1 MLNYKKINNI
11 AGWVMF
17 SIATLVYMLTV
28 EPTASFWD
36 CGEFIAASYK
46 LEVPH
51 PPGAPLF
58 LLIGRIF
65 SMFAGDVTQVAYWI
79 NLVSVFASGFTI
91 LFLFWTITI
100 LAKKL
105 VVKVGEEVTLG
116 QLLTIMGSGAIG
128 ALAYTFSDSFW
139 FSAVEAEVYAISS
152 FFTAFVF
159 WAILKWETI
168 ADNDD
173 ADKWLIL
180 IAYVMG
186 LSVGAHLLNL
196 VTIPALAFVY
206 FFKRFKYSPL
216 GAGITFVSSLFV
228 VLFILEGI
236 IPGLPSLAGSF
247 EIKFVNSFGLPVG
260 SGIIVFALLFIGS
273 LVWGIHYSIKKNK
286 RMINMALMALAFVLI
301 GYASYGI
308 IVIRSQF
315 NPPMD
320 ENNPENVISFVSYLK
335 REQYGDRP
343 LFYGPQY
350 TARLVAQEKGAP
362 LYRFDDKTRKYIVY
376 DYKMVNTFDAKN
388 QSLIPR
394 IWSRQPEHIRAYQ
407 RKISGFQPGAKPTF
421 GQNLEFM
428 FKHQFGQQYFRYF
441 GWNFIGKEHDIQGAG
456 VLFPLDSS
464 KDLPESIS
472 KNRARNQFFMLP
484 LLLGVFGL
492 VWHYGK
498 DGKTFIV
505 VMLLFLLT
513 GLALSFYL
521 NQPPIEPRERDYIF
535 TGSYYAFAI
544 WIGFGVLALCEWL
557 KQTLK
562 SETVRPVVV
571 TMVSLVVPGIM
582 LAEGWNDHDRSNRY
596 HSVDSAKN
604 LLNSC
609 APNAILFTGGD
620 NDTFPLWYVQE
631 VEGFRTD
638 VRVCNLS
645 LLNTDWYI
653 HQMTL
658 PAYQSAPLPITIPF
672 EQYVQGNNDFIYPA
686 HFDGLVTNLDL
697 NSVKNGVDLTDYI
710 DLVASNNQLVKAGYG
725 ESEVTFCPT
734 DTFILKVN
742 KAAVLKSGIVP
753 KEMTANAVDYI
764 KWGIDSNGLEKKDL
778 IILDMIAHNH
788 WKRPI
793 YFSTT
798 LSRKDFLNLKPYMQM
813 EGLAYRLLPVFNPGG
828 EEGRVESNIMY
839 KNMMTKYFW
848 RGLDDEKVYY
858 DENYRRFPMNV
869 RESFGRLAEKLFAEG
884 KTAEAKKVILACL
897 TKIPNKTIPYDYS
910 MAQFIGLLLKLKD
923 EKEADN
929 LANILS
935 QRIEDELRYMSKNSA
950 LSSPEELRYY
960 VYVLGYIADA
970 FRMENKMPQYEKYS
984 KIYQLYGGG
993 AQ

>member
-1 MLNYKKINNI
+1 MLNYKKINDI
-11 AGWVMF
+11 IGWVIF
-17 SIATLVYMLTV
+17 SIATLVYILTV

-65 SMFAGDVTQVAYWI
+65 SMFAIDKAHVAFCI
-79 NLVSVFASGFTI
+79 NLVSVFSSGFTI
-91 LFLFWTITI
+91 LFLFWTITL

-105 VVKVGEEVTLG
+105 VVKAGEEITKG
-116 QLLTIMGSGAIG
+116 QIFTIMGSGIIG

-168 ADNDD
+168 SERED

-206 FFKRFKYSPL
+206 FYKRFKYTHL
-216 GAGITFVSSLFV
+216 GAGITFVASLFV

-247 EIKFVNSFGLPVG
+247 EIKFVNSFNLPVG
-260 SGIIVFALLFIGS
+260 SGIAVFAVLFLGGLI
-273 LVWGIHYSIKKNK
+273 WGIRYSIQKNK
-286 RMINMALMALAFVLI
+286 RMINTSLVALAFILI

-315 NPPMD
+315 NTPMD

-350 TARLVAQEKGAP
+350 TARLIAQEKGAA

-376 DYKMVNTFDAKN
+376 DYKMKNTFDQKN

-394 IWSRQPEHIRAYQ
+394 IWSRQPEHIRAYT
-407 RKISGFQPGAKPTF
+407 RKIKGFRAGEKPTF
-421 GQNLEFM
+421 GQNLSFM
-428 FKHQFGQQYFRYF
+428 FEHQFGQQYFRYF
-441 GWNFIGKEHDIQGAG
+441 GWNFIGREHDIQGAG
-456 VLFPLDSS
+456 VLFPNSNNN
-464 KDLPESIS
+464 DLPESV
-472 KNRARNQFFMLP
+472 KNNWARNQFWMLP
-484 LLLGVFGL
+484 LLLGVIGL

-498 DGKTFIV
+498 DAKSFIV
-505 VMLLFLLT
+505 VTLLFLLT

-535 TGSYYAFAI
+535 AGSFYAFAI
-544 WIGFGVLALCEWL
+544 WIGFGVLALSEWL
-557 KQTLK
+557 QTYIK
-562 SETVRPVVV
+562 SDNLRPILV
-571 TMVSLVVPGIM
+571 TSVALVVPGIM
-582 LAEGWNDHDRSNRY
+582 LAEGWNDHNRSNRF

-653 HQMTL
+653 KQMTMQ
-658 PAYQSAPLPITIPF
+658 AYESDPLPITIPF
-672 EQYVQGNNDFIYPA
+672 EMYVQGNNDFIYPKN
-686 HFDGLVTNLDL
+686 FEGLITNLDL
-697 NSVKNGVDLTDYI
+697 NSVKNGVDLNDYI
-710 DLVASNNQLVKAGYG
+710 DLVASNNSLIKAGYG
-725 ESEVTFCPT
+725 DSEVTFCPT
-734 DTFILKVN
+734 DTFTLKIN
-742 KAAVLKSGIVP
+742 KAAVLKSGIIP
-753 KEMTANAVDYI
+753 KGLEANALDVL

-778 IILDMIAHNH
+778 IILDMIAHNN

-813 EGLAYRLLPVFNPGG
+813 EGLAYRLLPMINPRG
-828 EEGRVESNIMY
+828 EEGRVQSDIMY

-848 RGLDDEKVYY
+848 RGLDDENVYY

-869 RESFGRLAEKLFAEG
+869 RESFGRLAEQLFAEG
-884 KTAEAKKVILACL
+884 KNEEAKKVILTCL
-897 TKIPNKTIPYDYS
+897 AKIPNKTIPYDYS

-923 EKEADN
+923 EKSADN
-929 LANILS
+929 LATILAS
-935 QRIEDELRYMSKNSA
+935 RIEDEIRYMSKNSA
-950 LSSPEELRYY
+950 LASPEELRYY

-970 FRMENKMPQYEKYS
+970 YRMENKKAQYEKYS
-984 KIYQLYGGG
+984 KIYQRYSGE